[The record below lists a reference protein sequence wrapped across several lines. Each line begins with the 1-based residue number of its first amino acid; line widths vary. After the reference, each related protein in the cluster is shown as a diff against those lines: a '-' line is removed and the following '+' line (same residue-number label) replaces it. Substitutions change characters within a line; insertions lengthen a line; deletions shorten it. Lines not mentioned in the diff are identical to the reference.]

1 MFLFYLIKLFKKY
14 FDRLIMPPINQNFLH
29 QLHDNYNDYNTFIET
44 GTCKVHVMVLLFFQ

>member
-1 MFLFYLIKLFKKY
+1 
-14 FDRLIMPPINQNFLH
+14 MPPINQNFLH